1 MNILGMGTMEVLVVL
16 VVGFIVLGP
25 QRMVEAARLLG
36 KASRELR
43 RMAEELPG
51 LTLDDSDQMELA
63 KRSPFVKTDVPGT
76 GVSDTKRQDDSSP
89 DVDSPVEFKLSSG
102 TGNRR
107 DTEEGS
113 HEK

>member
-25 QRMVEAARLLG
+25 QRMVEAARVLG

-51 LTLDDSDQMELA
+51 LTLDDSDQMELG
-63 KRSPFVKTDVPGT
+63 KRSPLVKTDVARA
-76 GVSDTKRQDDSSP
+76 GVPDTKGQDDSSP
-89 DVDSPVEFKLSSG
+89 DTDSPVESKLSSG
-102 TGNRR
+102 TGNRK